1 MGYFL
6 PNDVNSTRK
15 ECTLSRLAD
24 SARKGDLSELT
35 ELWTEALI
43 QGAPPSEMLSALKI
57 LVANGKTDDAL
68 LLAET
73 AAEEMDS
80 SGSPSTNEFI
90 TAAAALFQ
98 HSSIL
103 RRVLVESL
111 RDRYMLYD
119 PLERFMERS
128 GILTET
134 RPLNACWGRLG
145 ELLKLQEGEYLIHP
159 TYGPG
164 RIVRVSRSAF
174 TIDFQKSRDH
184 DMTLDAVMETTR
196 PVDGKSI
203 FVLSWKDPETLQ
215 NMINSGGPK
224 LLGMAMR
231 DLSTDGTLSRSSLTA
246 ALSGQGID
254 PGPFW
259 RAIRDAA
266 KVTEGYALIGE
277 EIFLQEGSST
287 ADRVRSIL
295 AAKQP
300 ALSEKARLI
309 EGLLA
314 SDTHAP
320 REELISMIPMICSSR
335 CVEQGAAFELAWLLG
350 GGEIPAEHAPFA
362 HGLVES
368 TASRVLRAMSEMHSQ
383 VCRKDYLALYL
394 LSGPEDIH
402 LTELMDNL
410 PRGPRLFCRDILKD
424 LNPGFLATYLARCL
438 SDPSRV
444 ELHLWGLEQAAEA
457 GDIIPP
463 EEITGQILKNLSR
476 ARADTQK
483 RLCTLLMNRLRPS
496 FESHIAS
503 LDTRRLERL
512 ADEMDEL
519 GSAHETGLL
528 LLVRRQINSRRT
540 EGSSH
545 RKHFWET
552 TAVFSSSFRIK
563 AMHDETDRLQQKD
576 IPAAAE
582 AIAEAAAH
590 GDLSENAEYK
600 AALERRDLLLDTLD
614 RRRKLLAILRPYP
627 VQDLSDRIV
636 SPGTRVIIEAMDD
649 SGDTRVLGIV
659 GPLDTDPEG
668 GWINYQAPLGAALL
682 GRATGDTVTL
692 PGEERSWRV
701 SGIELLDGVL
711 S

>member
-1 MGYFL
+1 M
-6 PNDVNSTRK
+6 
-15 ECTLSRLAD
+15 SRLAD
-24 SARKGDLSELT
+24 SARKGDLSKLAD
-35 ELWTEALI
+35 LWTEAL
-43 QGAPPSEMLSALKI
+43 QKTAPPSEMLAALRI
-57 LVANGKTDDAL
+57 LVADGKTADAL

-80 SGSPSTNEFI
+80 SGSPSTHEFI
-90 TAAAALFQ
+90 AGAACLFQ
-98 HSSIL
+98 HSPVL

-111 RDRYMLYD
+111 RDHYMLYD
-119 PLERFMERS
+119 PLERFMEKS

-134 RPLNACWGRLG
+134 RPLNACWGRLS
-145 ELLKLQEGEYLIHP
+145 ELLKHQEGEYLIHP

-164 RIVRVSRSAF
+164 RIVRISRSAF
-174 TIDFQKSRDH
+174 TVDFQKARDH
-184 DMTLDAVMETTR
+184 DMTLDAVIETTR
-196 PVDGKSI
+196 PVDRQSI
-203 FVLSWKDPETLQ
+203 FVLAWKDPATLH
-215 NMINSGGPK
+215 NMVSSGGPK
-224 LLGMAMR
+224 LLEIAMR
-231 DLSTDGTLSRSSLTA
+231 DLSTDGSLSRSSLTA
-246 ALSGQGID
+246 AIPGQGID
-254 PGPFW
+254 TGTFW

-266 KVTEGYALIGE
+266 KVTGGYVLIGE
-277 EIFLQEGSST
+277 EIFLQEGFST
-287 ADRVRSIL
+287 VDRVKSIL
-295 AAKQP
+295 SAREP

-314 SDTHAP
+314 SDSHVP
-320 REELISMIPMICSSR
+320 KVELLSMIPLICSAR
-335 CVEQGAAFELAWLLG
+335 YVEQGAAFELVWLLG

-362 HGLVES
+362 HKLVES

-394 LSGPEDIH
+394 VSSPEDGH
-402 LTELMDNL
+402 LTEIMDNL
-410 PRGPRLFCRDILKD
+410 PRGPRLFCRDLLKD

-457 GDIIPP
+457 GDIIPA
-463 EEITGQILKNLSR
+463 EEITGQILKNLFR

-483 RLCTLLMNRLRPS
+483 RLCTLLMNRQRPS

-512 ADEMDEL
+512 ADELDQL

-540 EGSSH
+540 DGSSH

-552 TAVFSSSFRIK
+552 TAVFSSTARIE
-563 AMHDETDRLQQKD
+563 AVHDETDRLQQKD

-582 AIAEAAAH
+582 AIAEAAGH
-590 GDLSENAEYK
+590 GDLSENAEFK

-659 GPLDTDPEG
+659 GPLDTDAEG
-668 GWINYQAPLGAALL
+668 GRINYQAPLGAALL

-701 SGIELLDGVL
+701 SGIELLNEVL

>member
-1 MGYFL
+1 M
-6 PNDVNSTRK
+6 
-15 ECTLSRLAD
+15 SRLCD
-24 SARKGDLSELT
+24 SARKGDMSELS

-43 QGAPPSEMLSALKI
+43 QNAPPAGMVSALKV
-57 LVANGKTDDAL
+57 LVASGRTDDAL

-80 SGSPSTNEFI
+80 SGSPATHEFI
-90 TAAAALFQ
+90 TAAATLFQ
-98 HSSIL
+98 NSPVL

-119 PLERFMERS
+119 PLERFMEKS

-134 RPLNACWGRLG
+134 RPLNACWGKLAG
-145 ELLKLQEGEYLIHP
+145 FLKLQEGEYLIHP

-164 RIVRVSRSAF
+164 LIIRVSRSAF
-174 TIDFQKSRDH
+174 TVDFQKSRGH
-184 DMTLDAVMETTR
+184 DMTLDAVIETTR
-196 PVDGKSI
+196 PVDSRSI

-215 NMINSGGPK
+215 SIVGSGGPE
-224 LLGMAMR
+224 LLEMAMR
-231 DLSTDGTLSRSSLTA
+231 DLSTDGRLSRTDVATA
-246 ALSGQGID
+246 VSGLGID

-259 RAIRDAA
+259 RTVRDSAKAA
-266 KVTEGYALIGE
+266 EGYALIGE
-277 EIFLQEGSST
+277 EIFPREGTST
-287 ADRVRSIL
+287 AGMIGSIL
-295 AAKQP
+295 SAREP
-300 ALSEKARLI
+300 ALSEKAKLI
-309 EGLLA
+309 EGLLS
-314 SDTHAP
+314 SDSSVP
-320 REELISMIPMICSSR
+320 KEELLSMVPLVCSSR
-335 CVEQGAAFELAWLLG
+335 CVEQGAAFELVWLLG
-350 GGEIPAEHAPFA
+350 GGGIPAEHASFA
-362 HGLVES
+362 HALVES
-368 TASRVLRAMSEMHSQ
+368 TAPRVLRAMSEIHSQ

-394 LSGPEDIH
+394 LSGPEDGQ
-402 LTELMDNL
+402 LTEIMDNL
-410 PRGPRLFCRDILKD
+410 PRGPRLFCRDLLKD
-424 LNPGFLATYLARCL
+424 MNPGFLAGYLARCL
-438 SDPSRV
+438 SDPTRT

-463 EEITGQILKNLSR
+463 EEITGQILKNLFR

-512 ADEMDEL
+512 ADELDEL

-540 EGSSH
+540 NGASH

-552 TAVFSSSFRIK
+552 DAVFSSPGRIK
-563 AMHDETDRLQQKD
+563 AYHDETDRLQSKD

-582 AIAEAAAH
+582 AIAEAASH

-614 RRRKLLAILRPYP
+614 RRRKLLARLRPYP

-636 SPGTRVIIEAMDD
+636 SPGTSVIIEAMDD
-649 SGDTRVLGIV
+649 SGDMRVLGIV

-668 GWINYQAPLGAALL
+668 GRINYQAPLGAALL

-701 SGIELLDGVL
+701 SGIGLLEEVL

>member
-1 MGYFL
+1 M
-6 PNDVNSTRK
+6 
-15 ECTLSRLAD
+15 SRLLD

-43 QGAPPSEMLSALKI
+43 RNAPPAEMIPALLV
-57 LVANGKTDDAL
+57 LVADGRTDDAL

-80 SGSPSTNEFI
+80 SGSPSTCEFVS
-90 TAAAALFQ
+90 AAAGLFQ
-98 HSSIL
+98 QSPVL

-119 PLERFMERS
+119 PLERFMEKS

-134 RPLNACWGRLG
+134 RPLNSCWTKLEGY
-145 ELLKLQEGEYLIHP
+145 LKLQEGEYLIHP

-164 RIVRVSRSAF
+164 LIVRVSRSAF
-174 TIDFQKSRDH
+174 TVDFQKSRGH
-184 DMTLDAVMETTR
+184 DMTLDAVIETTR
-196 PVDGKSI
+196 PIDGMSM
-203 FVLSWKDPETLQ
+203 FVLSWKDPDTLRD
-215 NMINSGGPK
+215 MVASGGSK

-231 DLSTDGTLSRSSLTA
+231 DLSTDGRLSRSSLA
-246 ALSGQGID
+246 SAVSGLGLE
-254 PGPFW
+254 PGQFW
-259 RAIRDAA
+259 RAVRDAA

-277 EIFLQEGSST
+277 EIFLKEGSST
-287 ADRVRSIL
+287 ADIVRSIL
-295 AAKQP
+295 SSREP

-314 SDTHAP
+314 SDSHVP
-320 REELISMIPMICSSR
+320 RGELVSMLPLVCSSR
-335 CVEQGAAFELAWLLG
+335 CVEQGAAFELVWLLG
-350 GGEIPAEHAPFA
+350 GGAVPEEYAEFA

-368 TASRVLRAMSEMHSQ
+368 TASRVLRAISEMHSQ

-394 LSGPEDIH
+394 LSGPEDSH
-402 LTELMDNL
+402 LIELMDNL
-410 PRGPRLFCRDILKD
+410 PRGPRLFCRDLLKD
-424 LNPGFLATYLARCL
+424 VNPAFLAGYLARCL

-457 GDIIPP
+457 GDIIPHDD
-463 EEITGQILKNLSR
+463 ITVQVLKNISR

-483 RLCTLLMNRLRPS
+483 RLCILLMNRLRPS
-496 FESHIAS
+496 FEGHIAS

-512 ADEMDEL
+512 ADELDEL

-540 EGSSH
+540 DGSTH

-552 TAVFSSSFRIK
+552 NAVFSSPSRIS
-563 AMHDETDRLQQKD
+563 AYHDETDRLQQKD

-582 AIAEAAAH
+582 AIAEAASH

-636 SPGTRVIIEAMDD
+636 SPGTSVIIEAMDD

-668 GWINYQAPLGAALL
+668 GRINYQAPLGAALL

-701 SGIELLDGVL
+701 SGIELLQGVL

>member
-1 MGYFL
+1 M
-6 PNDVNSTRK
+6 
-15 ECTLSRLAD
+15 SRLAD
-24 SARKGDLSELT
+24 SARKGDLSILT
-35 ELWTEALI
+35 DLWTEALLNT
-43 QGAPPSEMLSALKI
+43 APPSEMLEALGI
-57 LVANGKTDDAL
+57 LVADGRTADAL

-80 SGSPSTNEFI
+80 SGSPSTHEFI
-90 TAAAALFQ
+90 TGAAALFQ
-98 HSSIL
+98 QSPVL

-119 PLERFMERS
+119 PLERFMEKS
-128 GILTET
+128 GILNES
-134 RPLNACWGRLG
+134 RPLNACWGRLS
-145 ELLKLQEGEYLIHP
+145 ELLKLQQGEYLIHP

-164 RIVRVSRSAF
+164 RIVRISRSAF
-174 TIDFQKSRDH
+174 TVDFQKSRDH
-184 DMTLDAVMETTR
+184 DMTLDAVTETTR
-196 PVDGKSI
+196 PVDRQSV
-203 FVLSWKDPETLQ
+203 FVLSWMDPETLQ
-215 NMINSGGPK
+215 NMVNSGGPR
-224 LLGMAMR
+224 LLETAMR
-231 DLSTDGTLSRSSLTA
+231 DLSTGGSLSRSSLTT

-266 KVTEGYALIGE
+266 KVTAGYALIGE

-287 ADRVRSIL
+287 VDRVRSIL
-295 AAKQP
+295 AAREP

-314 SDTHAP
+314 SDSHVP
-320 REELISMIPMICSSR
+320 KEELLSMISLICSAR
-335 CVEQGAAFELAWLLG
+335 CVEQGAAFELVWLLG

-362 HGLVES
+362 HKLVES

-383 VCRKDYLALYL
+383 VSRKDYLALYL
-394 LSGPEDIH
+394 LSGPADGH
-402 LTELMDNL
+402 LTELMDSL
-410 PRGPRLFCRDILKD
+410 PRGPRLFCRDLLKD
-424 LNPGFLATYLARCL
+424 LNPAFLATYLARCL

-457 GDIIPP
+457 GDIIPA
-463 EEITGQILKNLSR
+463 EEITGQILKNLFR

-512 ADEMDEL
+512 ADELDEL

-540 EGSSH
+540 DGASY

-552 TAVFSSSFRIK
+552 TAVFSSPARIE

-627 VQDLSDRIV
+627 VQDLSDRVV

-701 SGIELLDGVL
+701 SGIELLNEVL

>member
-1 MGYFL
+1 
-6 PNDVNSTRK
+6 
-15 ECTLSRLAD
+15 LSRLAD
-24 SARKGDLSELT
+24 SARKGDLSELAD
-35 ELWTEALI
+35 LWTEALI
-43 QGAPPSEMLSALKI
+43 QTSPPSGMLAALKI
-57 LVANGKTDDAL
+57 LVADGRTSDAL

-80 SGSPSTNEFI
+80 SGSPHTLEFI
-90 TAAAALFQ
+90 TGAAALFQ
-98 HSSIL
+98 HSPVL

-111 RDRYMLYD
+111 RDHYMLFD
-119 PLERFMERS
+119 PLERFLEKS

-134 RPLNACWGRLG
+134 RPLNTSWARLS
-145 ELLKLQEGEYLIHP
+145 ELLRLQQGEYLIHP

-164 RIVRVSRSAF
+164 LIVRVSRSAY
-174 TIDFQKSRDH
+174 TVDFQKSRDH
-184 DMTLDAVMETTR
+184 DMTIDAVIETTN
-196 PVDGKSI
+196 PVDGQSI
-203 FVLSWKDPETLQ
+203 FVLSWKDPEKLQ
-215 NMINSGGPK
+215 DLVASGGEK
-224 LLGMAMR
+224 LLRIAMQ
-231 DLSTDGTLSRSSLTA
+231 DLSTNGSLSRTAMTA
-246 ALSGQGID
+246 AASGQGID

-287 ADRVRSIL
+287 LERVRNL
-295 AAKQP
+295 LNAREP
-300 ALSEKARLI
+300 ALSEKSRLV

-314 SDTHAP
+314 SDSHVP
-320 REELISMIPMICSSR
+320 RGELVSLIPLIWSGR
-335 CVEQGAAFELAWLLG
+335 CVEQGAAFELVWLLG
-350 GGEIPAEHAPFA
+350 GGEIPPEHAPFA
-362 HGLVES
+362 HRMVEP
-368 TASRVLRAMSEMHSQ
+368 TASRVFRAMSEMHSQ
-383 VCRKDYLALYL
+383 VCKKDYLALYL
-394 LSGPEDIH
+394 LSGPEEAHI
-402 LTELMDNL
+402 TELLDNL
-410 PRGPRLFCRDILKD
+410 PRGLRLFCRDLLKD
-424 LNPGFLATYLARCL
+424 LNPGFLATYIARCL
-438 SDPSRV
+438 SDPTKV
-444 ELHLWGLEQAAEA
+444 EHHLWGLEQAAEA
-457 GDIIPP
+457 GDIIPAD
-463 EEITGQILKNLSR
+463 EITGQILKSLFR

-483 RLCTLLMNRLRPS
+483 RLCTLLVNRLRPS
-496 FESHIAS
+496 FESHISS

-512 ADEMDEL
+512 ADELDGL

-528 LLVRRQINSRRT
+528 LIVRRQINSRRT
-540 EGSSH
+540 DGSSH

-552 TAVFSSSFRIK
+552 NAVFSSPSRIE

-627 VQDLSDRIV
+627 VQDLSDSVV
-636 SPGTRVIIEAMDD
+636 SPGTQVVIEAMDD

-659 GPLDTDPEG
+659 GPLDADPEG

-701 SGIELLDGVL
+701 SGIELLDRVL